1 MDTVYPGCYA
11 LASLG
16 FRFEQVDIGTGTD
29 EALMAKSKVQS
40 RRLPANG
47 VEARPIEHWETVTVN
62 TWGEMQERLSG
73 TSSPYATDWAFR
85 GMPNFDWPLATS
97 LERLEVGNLSNQAER
112 SLLASFKRR
121 AHHYLRDLP
130 DGHDN
135 LEWLA
140 LMQHHGAPTR
150 LLDWTRSPYVA
161 LFFAFEAAREPDGF
175 CALWAI
181 DLNWCRQRSRDVVE
195 QRVSRNL
202 NPQESLGNAAVF
214 NQVFL
219 EATIEFVAP
228 LQPFRMNE
236 RLTIQQGLFLC
247 PGSAETPFM
256 HNLKGLDTSQGVL
269 RHSLHKLRVPRTLRA
284 EVLKALARM
293 NIGRATLFPGLDGF
307 AQSLG
312 VNVEVA
318 TTRGT
323 ISQELANIARFE
335 EWGF

>member
-1 MDTVYPGCYA
+1 
-11 LASLG
+11 
-16 FRFEQVDIGTGTD
+16 
-29 EALMAKSKVQS
+29 
-40 RRLPANG
+40 
-47 VEARPIEHWETVTVN
+47 
-62 TWGEMQERLSG
+62 
-73 TSSPYATDWAFR
+73 
-85 GMPNFDWPLATS
+85 
-97 LERLEVGNLSNQAER
+97 
-112 SLLASFKRR
+112 
-121 AHHYLRDLP
+121 LRDLP
-130 DGHDN
+130 EAHDN

-161 LFFAFEAAREPDGF
+161 LFFAFEVAREPDGY

-181 DLNWCRQRSRDVVE
+181 DMDWCRQRSREVVE
-195 QRVSRNL
+195 KRACRNL
-202 NPQESLGNAAVF
+202 NPQESLGNATVF

-247 PGSAETPFM
+247 PGSAEAPFM
-256 HNLKGLDTSQGVL
+256 QNLKGLDNGVL
-269 RHSLHKLRVPRTLRA
+269 RNSLHKLRIPRGLRA

-318 TTRGT
+318 TSRGT
-323 ISQELANIARFE
+323 ISQELANIVRYE

>member
-1 MDTVYPGCYA
+1 
-11 LASLG
+11 
-16 FRFEQVDIGTGTD
+16 
-29 EALMAKSKVQS
+29 
-40 RRLPANG
+40 
-47 VEARPIEHWETVTVN
+47 
-62 TWGEMQERLSG
+62 
-73 TSSPYATDWAFR
+73 
-85 GMPNFDWPLATS
+85 MPNFDWPLATS
-97 LERLEVGNLSNQAER
+97 LERLEVQNLAPRAER
-112 SLLASFKRR
+112 SLLTSFKRR
-121 AHHYLRDLP
+121 AHHYLSDLP
-130 DGHDN
+130 GPDDS

-161 LFFAFEAAREPDGF
+161 LFFALEAARDPNGY

-181 DLNWCRQRSRDVVE
+181 DLNWCRQRSRQVVE
-195 QRVSRNL
+195 QRLYRNL
-202 NPQESLGNAAVF
+202 NPQESLGNAKVF

-219 EATIEFVAP
+219 EAAIEFVAP

-247 PGSAETPFM
+247 PGSSETSFM
-256 HNLKGLDTSQGVL
+256 NNLKGLDEGIVL
-269 RHSLHKLRVPRTLRA
+269 RRSLHKLRIPRQLRS
-284 EVLKALARM
+284 EVLKALAKM

-318 TTRGT
+318 TSRGT
-323 ISQELANIARFE
+323 ISQELANVVSYE

>member
-1 MDTVYPGCYA
+1 M
-11 LASLG
+11 S
-16 FRFEQVDIGTGTD
+16 
-29 EALMAKSKVQS
+29 KSKPPIKTPVKVLRS
-40 RRLPANG
+40 SPVPHSGAESKHWTTVD
-47 VEARPIEHWETVTVN
+47 VESWSKL
-62 TWGEMQERLSG
+62 QERLSG
-73 TSSPYATDWAFR
+73 PSSPYGRDWAFR
-85 GMPNFDWPLATS
+85 GMPGFDWQLATA
-97 LERLEVGNLSNQAER
+97 LERLEVQKLASVAER
-112 SLLASFKRR
+112 SLLTSFKRR
-121 AHHYLRDLP
+121 AHHYLNDLP
-130 DGHDN
+130 EVNNN

-161 LFFAFEAAREPDGF
+161 LFFAFESARDAKGD

-181 DLNWCRQRSRDVVE
+181 DLQWCRWRSREVVE
-195 QRVSRNL
+195 QRVCRNL
-202 NPQESLGNAAVF
+202 NPQESLGSASIF

-219 EATIEFVAP
+219 EATIEVVAP

-247 PGSAETPFM
+247 PGSPSVSFM
-256 HNLKGLDTSQGVL
+256 DNLRGLDNGQL
-269 RHSLHKLRVPRTLRA
+269 RDSLHKLRIPRSLRTD
-284 EVLKALARM
+284 VLVALAKM

-318 TTRGT
+318 TSQGT
-323 ISQELANIARFE
+323 ITQELTNIVQYE

>member
-1 MDTVYPGCYA
+1 M
-11 LASLG
+11 SE
-16 FRFEQVDIGTGTD
+16 FE
-29 EALMAKSKVQS
+29 
-40 RRLPANG
+40 
-47 VEARPIEHWETVTVN
+47 
-62 TWGEMQERLSG
+62 
-73 TSSPYATDWAFR
+73 
-85 GMPNFDWPLATS
+85 WPLETA
-97 LERLEVGNLSNQAER
+97 LERLKVQDLASKAER
-112 SLLASFKRR
+112 ALLTSFKRR
-121 AHHYLRDLP
+121 AHHYLGDLP
-130 DGHDN
+130 EADDN

-161 LFFAFEAAREPDGF
+161 LFFAFERAREPSGYS
-175 CALWAI
+175 ALWAI
-181 DLNWCRQRSRDVVE
+181 NVDWCLQRSRQVVE
-195 QRVSRNL
+195 QRVRRNL
-202 NPQESLGNAAVF
+202 NPQDTLGGAAVF

-247 PGSAETPFM
+247 PGSAQAPFM
-256 HNLKGLDTSQGVL
+256 QNLKGLDNNSTL
-269 RHSLHKLRVPRTLRA
+269 RNSLHKLRIPRSLRA

-318 TTRGT
+318 TSRGT
-323 ISQELANIARFE
+323 ISQELADIGRYE
-335 EWGF
+335 QYGF